1 MTINLHYN
9 EILNSPRLLHYIIKM
24 DKNLIL
30 GSPAAPKQCFHS
42 DNNNNKRQLQTVAQ
56 HTPVCCPAKKK
67 GGGGKK
73 QSYVS
78 AHMA

>member
-9 EILNSPRLLHYIIKM
+9 EILNSLRLLHYIIKM

-30 GSPAAPKQCFHS
+30 GSPAARKQCFHS

-56 HTPVCCPAKKK
+56 HTPVFCPAKKK
-67 GGGGKK
+67 KKGEKK

-78 AHMA
+78 ARMA